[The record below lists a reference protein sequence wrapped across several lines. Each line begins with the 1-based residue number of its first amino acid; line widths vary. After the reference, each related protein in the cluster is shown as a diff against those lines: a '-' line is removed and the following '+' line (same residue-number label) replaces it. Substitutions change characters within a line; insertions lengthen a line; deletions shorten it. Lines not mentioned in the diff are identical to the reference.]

1 MRAALW
7 VLLLGLTARADAA
20 FDVFLRLTQ
29 TSGGNVSGESADP
42 LYSGWIQVTAFESGL
57 SNTVDLAQLG
67 TGRPSLTPITLVKKP
82 DAATPLLFD
91 KLASGTALASAKL
104 VIVLRTPLRV
114 ESWANSAQTA
124 YLARQAISV
133 SEGAEPVE
141 RLILSLGMM
150 EWSYIQLSPAGDPL
164 AELFASY
171 DQLYNTST
179 NGSRAPG
186 FPGGVDTDHDGIP
199 DGWALWYFHHRNGQ
213 AGDLSR
219 ATDDADGDGID
230 NFHEFLAHTDPTDPQ
245 SGLRIVAFRASGD
258 ANHLLT
264 WQTVTGLTYRVE
276 SAPQP
281 SGPWTLV
288 QTAAASGTGSNSLVI
303 ARGPAFQFYRVRT
316 PQ

>member
-1 MRAALW
+1 MRTALW
-7 VLLLGLTARADAA
+7 VLLLGLAARADAA
-20 FDVFLRLTQ
+20 FDVFLRLTPA
-29 TSGGNVSGESADP
+29 TGSTVSGESADP

-57 SNTVDLAQLG
+57 SNTVDLAQLT
-67 TGRPSLTPITLVKKP
+67 TGRPSLMPITLVKKP
-82 DAATPLLFD
+82 DAATPLLFPQ
-91 KLASGTALASAKL
+91 LASGTALASAKL

-114 ESWANSAQTA
+114 ESWAISAQTVH
-124 YLARQAISV
+124 LARQAISV
-133 SEGAEPVE
+133 SEGAEAVE
-141 RLILSLGMM
+141 RLTLSLAVV
-150 EWSYIQLSPAGDPL
+150 EWSYIQLTPAGDPI

-171 DQLYNTST
+171 DQLQNTST

-199 DGWALWYFHHRNGQ
+199 DGWALSYFHHRNGQ

-219 ATDDADGDGID
+219 ASDDADGDGID
-230 NFHEFLAHTDPTDPQ
+230 NFHEFLAHTDPTDTQ
-245 SGLRIVAFRASGD
+245 SGLRIVAFRASGG

-288 QTAAASGTGSNSLVI
+288 QTAAASGTGSNSMVI